1 MEPTSTF
8 SDESVLL
15 RRRALAALCGV
26 LFLTFL
32 DTTIV
37 AVALGSVQADLHVGV
52 VSLQW
57 VVSAYALVFASLMLP
72 AGTIADRWG
81 RKRMMLIGLTLFC
94 GGSVLGAAAPDVALL
109 IAARAVMGVGA
120 ACSEPQTLSVIRHL
134 FPNQRTRSRALG
146 VWAAVSGLALA
157 AGPILGGALVG
168 VGSWRTVFWFNLVL
182 GILVFAAA
190 ARYVPES
197 ADPQATEL
205 DLPGFVLAASCL
217 GCGIFAG
224 IAGED
229 AGYQTPWIIL
239 LFVISGLSLIG
250 FLIVEHRSQA
260 PMLDLRYLRKPT
272 VSGPLLV
279 AFATYFGIFAIF
291 FFTALYLQ
299 EVVGYS
305 GFRTAAQFAP
315 MTVGMIAGSLL
326 TGRWVARAGPRLP
339 MTVGCLLAAAG
350 ILLTEHYLTAEGNFG
365 PLAVTLTV
373 AGIGFGIA
381 VVPLTSAVLSAIP
394 AAQSGMAA
402 SATNTSRQLGAVVG
416 VVALGSLVNAHLT
429 TDLTN
434 RLQALGIPAN
444 FQSIVITA
452 IKDGTVPAGGKA
464 GAEATYGPIV
474 AQVLDAAYDAFRA
487 GLTSALTVSAAMIF
501 VAGLIAAFTIRPGV
515 DRDPDGDDS
524 ASITTSRRWWPANRI
539 QQP

>member
-1 MEPTSTF
+1 MDPSPSSTNPP
-8 SDESVLL
+8 VLL
-15 RRRALAALCGV
+15 QRRALAALCGV

-37 AVALGSVQADLHVGV
+37 AVALGSVQADLQVGV

-81 RKRMMLIGLTLFC
+81 RKRLMLIGLVLFC
-94 GGSVLGAAAPDVALL
+94 GASLLGALAPNVALL
-109 IAARAVMGVGA
+109 IAARALMGVGA
-120 ACSEPQTLSVIRHL
+120 ACCEPQTLSVIRHL
-134 FPNQRTRSRALG
+134 YPNQRTRSRALG

-168 VGSWRTVFWFNLVL
+168 IGSWRTVFWFNVALGVL
-182 GILVFAAA
+182 LFAAA
-190 ARYVPES
+190 ARFVPES
-197 ADPQATEL
+197 ADPQAAEL
-205 DLPGFVLAASCL
+205 DIPGFVLAAVCL

-229 AGYQTPWIIL
+229 AGYSTPWIIL
-239 LFVISGLSLIG
+239 LFVVSGAALLG
-250 FLIVEHRSQA
+250 FLIVESRSQA
-260 PMLDLRYLRKPT
+260 PMLDLRYVREPA
-272 VSGPLLV
+272 VGGPLLV

-315 MTVGMIAGSLL
+315 MTLAMIVGSLL
-326 TGRWVARAGPRLP
+326 AGRWVARAGPRAP
-339 MTVGCLLAAAG
+339 MTIGSLLAALG
-350 ILLTEHYLTAEGNFG
+350 LVLTEHYLTAEGNFV
-365 PLAVTLTV
+365 PLAAALAV
-373 AGIGFGIA
+373 AGFGFGVV

-434 RLQALGIPAN
+434 RLEALGIPAN
-444 FQSIVITA
+444 FQSIVIAA
-452 IKDGTVPAGGKA
+452 IKDGTVPSGGKSA
-464 GAEATYGPIV
+464 ATAAYGPIV
-474 AQVLDAAYDAFRA
+474 NQVLDAAYSAFRA
-487 GLTSALTVSAAMIF
+487 GLSSSLMVSALLIFAAG
-501 VAGLIAAFTIRPGV
+501 VIAALTIRSSSGSGPEL
-515 DRDPDGDDS
+515 DDDARGPS
-524 ASITTSRRWWPANRI
+524 NRPRWRAANRGS
-539 QQP
+539 